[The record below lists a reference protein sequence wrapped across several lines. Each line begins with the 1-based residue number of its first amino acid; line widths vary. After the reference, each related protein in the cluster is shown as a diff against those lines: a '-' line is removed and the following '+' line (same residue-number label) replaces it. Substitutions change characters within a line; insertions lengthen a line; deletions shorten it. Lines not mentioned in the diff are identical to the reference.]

1 MTLVLDSGGLS
12 ALARNRAKI
21 RVMRQRGEWP
31 PIVPVEVLVESLT
44 GDHRR
49 DFHVDRL
56 LHLCTIRATSEAVAR
71 YAAGLRYRAKRAGV
85 SAVDAI
91 VAAVADQ
98 LGGASVW
105 TSDPDDIAALAAHAI
120 NKIIV
125 QRA

>member
-12 ALARNRAKI
+12 ALARDTARI
-21 RVMRQRGEWP
+21 RILRKRGQWP

-44 GDHRR
+44 GDHRH
-49 DFHVDRL
+49 DHHVNKL
-56 LHLCTIRATSEAVAR
+56 LHLCTIRTTSEAVAR
-71 YAAGLRYRAKRAGV
+71 YAAALRYRAKRAGA

-105 TSDPDDIAALAAHAI
+105 TSDPDDLAALAAHAI
-120 NKIIV
+120 NKIAIE
-125 QRA
+125 RA